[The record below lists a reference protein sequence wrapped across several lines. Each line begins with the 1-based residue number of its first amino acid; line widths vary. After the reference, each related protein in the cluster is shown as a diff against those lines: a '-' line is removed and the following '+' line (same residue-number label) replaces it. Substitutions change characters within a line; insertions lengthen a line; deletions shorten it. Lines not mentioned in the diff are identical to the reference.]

1 MADLT
6 SLSREG
12 NEWVFTLAIVGVMAA
27 VFSFDLLMPLGVA
40 GGVPYVI
47 AVLIS
52 LRARRHKLTLRV
64 SVGCSLL
71 TLVGLVLSPPGNL
84 LWMVLVNRGL
94 ALFVIW
100 VTAGLGMWWMTAER
114 THRRSDML
122 YRSLFQH
129 SNDGLILHREDGTVI
144 DANPKACELLGYTL
158 SEFRELKVHDL
169 HPTNISEIFAGN
181 VQRLRSKERVYLAI
195 DFKRKDESVF
205 PAEISAGLF
214 DMNGEQFVIAAVRD
228 VTERVQA
235 QQQLGR
241 ERELYETLFQE
252 SPGMYVVT
260 RNQAGTP
267 IVERCNERF
276 LRTLGWAADE
286 VVGRPLSDFYTPAS
300 RESLTS
306 YGYRQ
311 ALQGVFV
318 DEERELVT
326 RDGRVIATI
335 ARAVPVTD
343 AHGKVIGTRGLFV
356 DITERKRVEEALRES
371 EGMTRRIIETSP
383 DAVLMVNSDRCIILV
398 NRRAEQIF
406 GYSREEMLGESIDM
420 LVPERYRDAHAR
432 HGADFT
438 ATPHVRTMS
447 ASMELAGRR
456 KDGSTI
462 PLEIGLSPIETRD
475 GLCVISLVRDISKR
489 KQAEETLRRSHADL
503 RALAARLHHVREE
516 ERAKM
521 ARDVHDQLGQ
531 ALTGLKMDLS
541 LLRRHLPK
549 DSTALQEETGSMQAA
564 CDATIEMV
572 RNVAQELR
580 PSVLDS
586 HGLAAAIEWEVRQFQ
601 ERSGI
606 ACELDIKAEVAGVDS
621 NRAITVYRILQEA
634 LTNVVRHAQATRVQ
648 IELEQTNE
656 TLVLHVQ
663 DDGGGFIEGEE
674 PGSRSLG
681 IVGMRERAIAWGGE
695 VTIGSAPGKGTMV
708 SLRMPLPQGK
718 ERQPAPG
725 E

>member
-1 MADLT
+1 
-6 SLSREG
+6 
-12 NEWVFTLAIVGVMAA
+12 MAA
-27 VFSFDLLMPLGVA
+27 VLSFDLLMPLGIA
-40 GGVPYVI
+40 SGVPYVV

-52 LRARRHKLTLRV
+52 LRARQHELTLRV
-64 SVGCSLL
+64 AVGCSLL
-71 TLVGLVLSPPGNL
+71 TLVGLIVSPPGNF
-84 LWMVLVNRGL
+84 LWMVVVNRGL

-114 THRRSDML
+114 THRQSDML

-129 SNDGLILHREDGTVI
+129 SNDGLILHRDGGTVI

-158 SEFRELKVHDL
+158 SEFRELRVQDL
-169 HPTNISEIFAGN
+169 HPMDITEFCARN
-181 VQRLRSKERVYLAI
+181 VQRLRSKERVYFVT
-195 DFKRKDESVF
+195 DFKRKDGSVF

-214 DMNGEQFVIAAVRD
+214 DMNGEELVIAAVRD

-241 ERELYETLFQE
+241 ERELNETLFQE

-260 RNQAGTP
+260 GNQVETP

-276 LRTLGWAADE
+276 SRTLGWAAEE
-286 VVGRPLSDFYTPAS
+286 VVGRPLSDFYTLAS
-300 RESLTS
+300 GERLRS
-306 YGYRQ
+306 YGYRR
-311 ALQGVFV
+311 ALQGRSV

-326 RDGRVIATI
+326 RDGRVIVTM

-343 AHGKVIGTRGLFV
+343 SHGKVIGTRGLFV
-356 DITERKRVEEALRES
+356 DITERKRVEDALRES

-383 DAVLMVNSDRCIILV
+383 DAVLMVNSDRRIILV
-398 NRRAEQIF
+398 NRRAEQMF
-406 GYSREEMLGESIDM
+406 GYSGEEMLGESIDM

-432 HGADFT
+432 HGGDFT
-438 ATPHVRTMS
+438 ATPHMRMMS
-447 ASMELAGRR
+447 AGMNLAGRR

-462 PLEIGLSPIETRD
+462 PLEISLSPIETRD

-516 ERAKM
+516 ERARM

-586 HGLAAAIEWEVRQFQ
+586 HGLAAAIEWEVWQFQ
-601 ERSGI
+601 GRSGI

-634 LTNVVRHAQATRVQ
+634 LTNVVRHAQATQVQ

-656 TLVLHVQ
+656 TLVLNIQ
-663 DDGGGFIEGEE
+663 DDGRGFIEGEE

-695 VTIGSAPGKGTMV
+695 VTIQSVAPGKGTMV
-708 SLRMPLPQGK
+708 SLRMPLSQG
-718 ERQPAPG
+718 EEQPIPG
-725 E
+725 